1 MIKRLQGKKARIAIL
16 VTLIATSLVDVL
28 FRAIVM
34 KEAALSIANAGEQV
48 AIIVLAAVVLLF
60 MAKKND
66 KLSYVACGALVAY
79 FVMDQ
84 LIELPGMIG
93 NLIANLS
100 EPAIIISIAIRL
112 LTMVGIVAIAVL
124 LAEYVN
130 DGSIYNRAFN
140 VVFWLTILL
149 HVASVAFSV
158 VGLVLTSNLAEVP
171 NASELA
177 LLQKQ
182 NVLIILNEIYRIIM
196 VVLFTSFAYDS
207 AKRQLKRENLSK

>member
-1 MIKRLQGKKARIAIL
+1 MIKKLQGQKARIAIL
-16 VTLIATSLVDVL
+16 ITLIVTALVEVL

-34 KEAALSIANAGEQV
+34 KEAALGIANAGEQV
-48 AIIVLAAVVLLF
+48 AIIALAAVVLLF

-66 KLSYVACGALVAY
+66 KLSYITCGALVAY

-93 NLIANLS
+93 NLIANVS
-100 EPAIIISIAIRL
+100 EPAIIISITIRL

-171 NASELA
+171 NAAELA
-177 LLQKQ
+177 LLQTQ
-182 NVLIILNEIYRIIM
+182 NVLIIFNELYRIIM

-207 AKRQLKRENLSK
+207 AKRQLKREKDAK

>member
-1 MIKRLQGKKARIAIL
+1 MIKKLQGEKARIAIL
-16 VTLIATSLVDVL
+16 ITLIITALAEVL

-34 KEAALSIANAGEQV
+34 KEAALGVANAGEQV
-48 AIIVLAAVVLLF
+48 AILVLAATVLLF

-66 KLSYVACGALVAY
+66 KLAYISCGALVAY

-93 NLIANLS
+93 NLFANIS

-112 LTMVGIVAIAVL
+112 LTMVGIVVIAVL

-140 VVFWLTILL
+140 VTFWLIILL
-149 HVASVAFSV
+149 HVLSIAFSV
-158 VGLVLTSNLAEVP
+158 SGLVFTGTSAEVP
-171 NASELA
+171 NGADLA

-182 NVLIILNEIYRIIM
+182 NVLIIFNEIYRIVM
-196 VVLFTSFAYDS
+196 VVLFVAFAYDS
-207 AKRQLKRENLSK
+207 ANRQLKRENLTK

>member
-1 MIKRLQGKKARIAIL
+1 MIKKLQGQKARIAIL
-16 VTLIATSLVDVL
+16 ITLIVASLVEVL

-34 KEAALSIANAGEQV
+34 REAALGIANAGEQV

-66 KLSYVACGALVAY
+66 KLSYIACGALVAY

-93 NLIANLS
+93 NLIANGS
-100 EPAIIISIAIRL
+100 EPAIIISVTIRL
-112 LTMVGIVAIAVL
+112 LTMVGIVAIAAL

-171 NASELA
+171 NAAELA

-182 NVLIILNEIYRIIM
+182 NVLIILNDIYRIVM

-207 AKRQLKRENLSK
+207 AKRQLNR

>member
-1 MIKRLQGKKARIAIL
+1 MKKRLQGEKARIPIL
-16 VTLIATSLVDVL
+16 ITLIVTALVEVL

-34 KEAALSIANAGEQV
+34 KEAALGIANAGEQV

-66 KLSYVACGALVAY
+66 KLSYISCGALIAY

-93 NLIANLS
+93 NLIVNIS
-100 EPAIIISIAIRL
+100 EPAIIISITIRL
-112 LTMVGIVAIAVL
+112 LTMIGIVAIAAL

-182 NVLIILNEIYRIIM
+182 NVLIIFNEIYRIIM
-196 VVLFTSFAYDS
+196 VLLFTSFAYDS
-207 AKRQLKRENLSK
+207 AKRQLNRENLTK

>member
-1 MIKRLQGKKARIAIL
+1 MIKRLQGQKARIAIL
-16 VTLIATSLVDVL
+16 ITLIVTALADVL

-34 KEAALSIANAGEQV
+34 KEAALGVANAGEQV
-48 AIIVLAAVVLLF
+48 AIVVLAAITLLF

-66 KLSYVACGALVAY
+66 KLAYVSCGALVAY

-93 NLIANLS
+93 NLAVNISDPTIAL
-100 EPAIIISIAIRL
+100 SIALRV

-140 VVFWLTILL
+140 VTFWLTVIL
-149 HVASVAFSV
+149 HVVSIASSVAGFV
-158 VGLVLTSNLAEVP
+158 IIGNIADAPV
-171 NASELA
+171 A

-182 NVLIILNEIYRIIM
+182 GMLVIFNDVYRIIM

-207 AKRQLKRENLSK
+207 AKVQLKKTNLTK

>member
-1 MIKRLQGKKARIAIL
+1 MIKKLQGQKARIAIL
-16 VTLIATSLVDVL
+16 ITLIVTALAEVL

-34 KEAALSIANAGEQV
+34 REAALGVANAGEQV
-48 AIIVLAAVVLLF
+48 AIVVLAAIALLF
-60 MAKKND
+60 MANKND
-66 KLSYVACGALVAY
+66 KLAYISCGALVAY

-93 NLIANLS
+93 NLAVNISDPTIAL
-100 EPAIIISIAIRL
+100 SIALRV

-140 VVFWLTILL
+140 VVFWITIIL
-149 HVASVAFSV
+149 HVVSIAISVAGFV
-158 VGLVLTSNLAEVP
+158 IIGNIADAPVD
-171 NASELA
+171 

-182 NVLIILNEIYRIIM
+182 GMLVIFNDVYRIIM
-196 VVLFTSFAYDS
+196 VVLFVAFAYDS
-207 AKRQLKRENLSK
+207 ANRQLKRENLTK

>member
-1 MIKRLQGKKARIAIL
+1 MIKKLQGQKARIAIL
-16 VTLIATSLVDVL
+16 ITLIVTSLVEVL

-34 KEAALSIANAGEQV
+34 KEAALGIANAGEQV
-48 AIIVLAAVVLLF
+48 AILALAAIVLLF

-66 KLSYVACGALVAY
+66 KLSYIACGALIAY

-93 NLIANLS
+93 NLIANVS
-100 EPAIIISIAIRL
+100 EPAIIISITIRL
-112 LTMVGIVAIAVL
+112 LTMVGIVAIAAL

-182 NVLIILNEIYRIIM
+182 NVLIIFNEIYRIIM

-207 AKRQLKRENLSK
+207 AKRQLERENLTK

>member
-1 MIKRLQGKKARIAIL
+1 MIKKLQGQKARIAIL
-16 VTLIATSLVDVL
+16 ITLIVTSLAEVL

-34 KEAALSIANAGEQV
+34 KEASLGVANAGEQV
-48 AIIVLAAVVLLF
+48 AIVVLAAIVLLF

-66 KLSYVACGALVAY
+66 KLAYVSCGALVAY

-93 NLIANLS
+93 NLAVNIS

-112 LTMVGIVAIAVL
+112 LTMVGIVVLAAL

-130 DGSIYNRAFN
+130 DGSIYSRAFN

-149 HVASVAFSV
+149 PVASVAFSV

-171 NASELA
+171 NAAELA

-182 NVLIILNEIYRIIM
+182 NVLIIFNEIYRIIM

-207 AKRQLKRENLSK
+207 AKRQLNRENLTK

>member
-1 MIKRLQGKKARIAIL
+1 MIKTLQGQKARIGI
-16 VTLIATSLVDVL
+16 LIALIVTSLAEIL

-34 KEAALSIANAGEQV
+34 KEAAIGTANAGEQV
-48 AIIVLAAVVLLF
+48 AILVLAAITLLF

-66 KLSYVACGALVAY
+66 KIAYVSCGALVAY

-93 NLIANLS
+93 NFVANISTPHIAF
-100 EPAIIISIAIRL
+100 SIAIRL
-112 LTMVGIVAIAVL
+112 LTMVGIAVIAVL

-140 VVFWLTILL
+140 ASYWITLLL
-149 HVASVAFSV
+149 HVVSIAFCVFALINPETYANVPSA
-158 VGLVLTSNLAEVP
+158 AEVVI
-171 NASELA
+171 
-177 LLQKQ
+177 QKNQ
-182 NVLIILNEIYRIIM
+182 NVLIIFNEIYRIVM

-207 AKRQLKRENLSK
+207 AKRQLNRENLTK